1 MNDNNLDRI
10 VDGISRSSAS
20 LNCKYLRAGRFLL
33 QVHTA
38 KTSRNKEQR
47 PTVVYEFLIL
57 DSTNETEHPI
67 GSYATLLY
75 FGDNPSGLKGAKTAL
90 CRILGVDECDL
101 TSDMIYNSL
110 NPAEGK
116 RFSPLRGIKVEASV
130 KVIPTKRQ
138 GRYTQTTLYTV
149 DQDAESLGDIP

>member
-1 MNDNNLDRI
+1 MNLVNA
-10 VDGISRSSAS
+10 ISESKAS
-20 LNCKYLRAGRFLL
+20 IHAKYLREGKYLL
-33 QVHTA
+33 QVHNA
-38 KTSRNKEQR
+38 KTSMNRNKV
-47 PTVVYEFLIL
+47 PTIVFEFLIL

-138 GRYTQTTLYTV
+138 GRFTQTTLYTV
-149 DQDAESLGDIP
+149 DQDADSICTEPSKA

>member
-1 MNDNNLDRI
+1 MTDIYDS
-10 VDGISRSSAS
+10 ISNSKTSIHA
-20 LNCKYLRAGRFLL
+20 KYLREGRYLL

-57 DSTNETEHPI
+57 DSTNETEHPV

-101 TSDMIYNSL
+101 ASDMIYNSL

-149 DQDAESLGDIP
+149 DQDADKVCTEPSKA